1 MCRCSIRIVFP
12 FGEGVG
18 GVASKGNILSSS
30 ALAPTLWLR
39 PHSAPLMEIHVLCF
53 PYIYTIH
60 SDKLKSTSFQKAT
73 ISNKI
78 KSTNY
83 KKKNT
88 ALEVW
93 IWGFYTE
100 MVLSISSPGHNILP
114 IVYGNI
120 LLKLLNRLN
129 GSAGDWF
136 CQREEFLEQLYA

>member
-73 ISNKI
+73 ITNKI
-78 KSTNY
+78 KSINY
-83 KKKNT
+83 KKYRVRSMNLRVLYRNGSLYKITRPQYSSNC
-88 ALEVW
+88 LW
-93 IWGFYTE
+93 QYTFE
-100 MVLSISSPGHNILP
+100 TSEPLKWFGWRLVLSAGRIS
-114 IVYGNI
+114 
-120 LLKLLNRLN
+120 
-129 GSAGDWF
+129 
-136 CQREEFLEQLYA
+136 